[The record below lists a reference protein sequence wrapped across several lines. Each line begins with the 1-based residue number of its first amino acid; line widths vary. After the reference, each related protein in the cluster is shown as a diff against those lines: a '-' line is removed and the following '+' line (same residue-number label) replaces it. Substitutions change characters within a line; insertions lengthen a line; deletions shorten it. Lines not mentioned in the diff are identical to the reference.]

1 MTERQEKLLHLLTE
15 TPNDTFLLFAMGLE
29 MVKENDDNKA
39 LEFFKKILAVDENY
53 CALYYH
59 LGKLY
64 ERQQLEQA
72 AMSVYEK
79 GLTICKKLNE
89 QHNYN
94 ELRNALDM
102 L

>member
-1 MTERQEKLLHLLTE
+1 MINRVEKLQQMLLE
-15 TPNDTFLLFAMGLE
+15 TPTDTFLLFAMGLE
-29 MVKENDDNKA
+29 MVKDGNDEKA
-39 LEFFKKILAVDENY
+39 LDFFKKILAVDENY

-64 ERQQLEQA
+64 ERQNHEQI

-79 GLTICKKLNE
+79 GLVICKKLNE
-89 QHNYN
+89 QHNFN
-94 ELRNALDM
+94 ELRSALDM

>member
-1 MTERQEKLLHLLTE
+1 MTDRQQKLMHLLSE

-29 MVKENDDNKA
+29 MVKENNDNKA
-39 LEFFKKILAVDENY
+39 LEFFNKILAVDENY

-64 ERQQLEQA
+64 ERQNKEHE
-72 AMSVYEK
+72 AMFTYEK
-79 GLTICKKLNE
+79 GLHICKKLNE

-94 ELRNALDM
+94 ELRSALDM